1 MVPEAARAAVVLTS
15 PRRNFLLRSLAL
27 TVASRPLKIL
37 ADQKGV
43 PMQSADNSAA
53 LKAELR
59 VAQNRLTLAYA
70 VKNLTGAELFLFN
83 RMYDDVDSDGRY
95 RVGKDICNVE
105 IRGGHVL
112 LSKKIPAVPELTLVE
127 SPNLPCVT
135 VLAAHSTF
143 TEVIDLPLPLN
154 RWTPYATMTQSTRRV
169 LMPLV
174 FELGYFV
181 GRDGTRAMGK
191 EVATTTGSAL
201 RFAPFSLQ
209 SQTLLRVGPFEPVA
223 IYES

>member
-1 MVPEAARAAVVLTS
+1 
-15 PRRNFLLRSLAL
+15 
-27 TVASRPLKIL
+27 
-37 ADQKGV
+37 
-43 PMQSADNSAA
+43 MQSADNSAA

-59 VAQNRLTLAYA
+59 VAPNRLTLAYA

-112 LSKKIPAVPELTLVE
+112 ISKKIPAVPELKLVE
-127 SPNLPCVT
+127 SLNLPCVSI
-135 VLAAHSTF
+135 LAAQGTF
-143 TEVIDLPLPLN
+143 TEVIDLPLPLTP
-154 RWTPYATMTQSTRRV
+154 WTPYAAIAPSTRRV
-169 LMPLV
+169 LMPLI

-191 EVATTTGSAL
+191 EVATTTGTAL
-201 RFAPFSLQ
+201 RFAPFSMQ
-209 SQTLLRVGPFEPVA
+209 SQTLIRVGPFESVDVC
-223 IYES
+223 ES